1 MTLLYSRIVVGDT
14 NEPMDGGAVPTHMNA
29 DERRVHVATE
39 AARGGAKRAME
50 TFRTALD
57 VEQKKEKTDVV
68 TQADRDSQ
76 DRITQIITETYPD
89 DAIVGEEGDARKSVP
104 EHGAAWIIDPIDGT
118 SNYVRDGRTWA
129 VSLACVIDGE
139 PVAAV
144 NDFPALGDSY
154 VAGPDGVHRNGKP
167 IEVSAELDPEA
178 GMVSPT
184 LWWGFDRREEFAT
197 AVMEVVERFG
207 DLRRVGSA
215 QATLSAVACGELDA
229 AISNVDPNPWDTVA
243 GVFMIEQAG
252 GTVTDIDGERWRHDS
267 VGLVATNGGL
277 HEQALEVA
285 QEIENSRRRR
295 E

>member
-1 MTLLYSRIVVGDT
+1 
-14 NEPMDGGAVPTHMNA
+14 MNA

-50 TFRTALD
+50 TFRSSLH
-57 VEQKKEKTDVV
+57 VEQKKSKTDVV

-89 DAIVGEEGDARKSVP
+89 DTIVGEEGDTRKDVP
-104 EHGAAWIIDPIDGT
+104 ESDAVWIIDPIDGT
-118 SNYVRDGRTWA
+118 SNYVRGGRTWA
-129 VSLACVIDGE
+129 VSVACVVDGE

-154 VAGPDGVHRNGKP
+154 VAGPDGVRRNGNP
-167 IEVSAELDPEA
+167 IEVSSESDPEG

-197 AVMEVVERFG
+197 AVVEVVERFG

-215 QATLSAVACGELDA
+215 QATLSAVASGELDA
-229 AISNVDPNPWDTVA
+229 AVSNVEPNPWDTVA
-243 GVFMIEQAG
+243 GAFMIEQAG
-252 GTVTDIDGERWRHDS
+252 GTVTDLNGERWRHDS
-267 VGLVATNGGL
+267 VGLVATNGTL
-277 HEQALEVA
+277 HDQALSVV
-285 QEIENSRRRR
+285 QEIENSRERSV
-295 E
+295 